1 MGLLGLPLTRFMS
14 RAYQSDIVIRNM
26 TIDLTSLCQDQ
37 NPSAS
42 VYIDHTNV
50 CSMSGGCLLSTRV

>member
-1 MGLLGLPLTRFMS
+1 MS